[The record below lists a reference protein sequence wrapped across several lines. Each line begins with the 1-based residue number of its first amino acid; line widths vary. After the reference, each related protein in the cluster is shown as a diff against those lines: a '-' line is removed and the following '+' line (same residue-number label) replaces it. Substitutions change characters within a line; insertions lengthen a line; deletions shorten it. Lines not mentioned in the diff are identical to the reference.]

1 MPKNGIIY
9 DLLIADL
16 IDTNENFQC
25 VMRAIECFNSHVGKK
40 KGITIVGKRLRD
52 QIFAESGGEPRDLVY
67 NQIEENEYDM
77 MIIVFWK
84 DYSSFEKANY
94 VRVTDLI
101 EIFTKSGKQIFA
113 YFLNESVPM
122 FDQKPNEISKLMKF
136 LTEYKKNY
144 GILIM
149 VQDEQELQT
158 KFYSDIIE
166 YFRNLEDKQKEEEIQ
181 EVSETES
188 IVYAQKGSYYL
199 PYGCIGRDKR
209 IKDLKR
215 IVENY
220 KVPIV
225 IKGVAGV
232 GKTAFC
238 SYYQQKSKQKLSML
252 LVNLENCMSKADF
265 IHAVCEALRLKE
277 AFMELDAIFM
287 QLCTNRSYDAFLFDN
302 WEDFQCAAIKNAD
315 NENDWHCVCR
325 FINSLAGNGF
335 QILISSQEK
344 APNEW
349 LEFFLDVLEPE
360 HGRNFFVDLLK
371 RKGKNIRDISK
382 REKEAFEALLIHM
395 ENHPLTMVLTASL
408 IEGPNDT
415 LERIENEWSR
425 VCDRSAPRRHQS
437 MEIALKMSYDT
448 ISSTP
453 GAITLWGMIAEINTD
468 FPFYYIDVLQQLF
481 PETVWDEARKVLSD
495 RSLIQFSENAKGIH
509 MLMPVKAQ
517 WKHFT
522 EQEEKD
528 KCLQMWSMVI
538 EYVTKESTVSEHR
551 HNPELCNEIRGIVL
565 NCMRSFMAITGQ
577 LIKERKFQM
586 AGKCI
591 DAMQDYYEPLS
602 DSAYEFLNSLPLEE
616 FSPFTKGLVM
626 KCKGDICRLGR
637 RDKHIVDGY
646 YNDALIYFEEC
657 KEDIWS
663 AQVLDVMGKNQYW
676 NFHDAVSALDW
687 IGKSEALSRKN
698 SYRRGIAEALKDRAI
713 ILTEEYEKYAEADGC
728 LEEAHTLF
736 HCLGDYQG
744 IAHVLKRQGVIMWRQ
759 NNFEDAIRKYEEA
772 LAYYKR
778 AHYIQGQGDILSR
791 MCIGY
796 MELGKGKKLDKAI
809 VSGEKL
815 MNKIPYQMT
824 KNDLADSIKKGKDWL
839 RERGK

>member
-265 IHAVCEALRLKE
+265 IHAVCEVS
-277 AFMELDAIFM
+277 I
-287 QLCTNRSYDAFLFDN
+287 
-302 WEDFQCAAIKNAD
+302 
-315 NENDWHCVCR
+315 
-325 FINSLAGNGF
+325 
-335 QILISSQEK
+335 
-344 APNEW
+344 PW
-349 LEFFLDVLEPE
+349 LQSHSIRYREPS
-360 HGRNFFVDLLK
+360 
-371 RKGKNIRDISK
+371 I
-382 REKEAFEALLIHM
+382 
-395 ENHPLTMVLTASL
+395 
-408 IEGPNDT
+408 PND
-415 LERIENEWSR
+415 
-425 VCDRSAPRRHQS
+425 
-437 MEIALKMSYDT
+437 
-448 ISSTP
+448 
-453 GAITLWGMIAEINTD
+453 
-468 FPFYYIDVLQQLF
+468 
-481 PETVWDEARKVLSD
+481 
-495 RSLIQFSENAKGIH
+495 
-509 MLMPVKAQ
+509 
-517 WKHFT
+517 
-522 EQEEKD
+522 
-528 KCLQMWSMVI
+528 
-538 EYVTKESTVSEHR
+538 
-551 HNPELCNEIRGIVL
+551 
-565 NCMRSFMAITGQ
+565 
-577 LIKERKFQM
+577 
-586 AGKCI
+586 
-591 DAMQDYYEPLS
+591 
-602 DSAYEFLNSLPLEE
+602 
-616 FSPFTKGLVM
+616 
-626 KCKGDICRLGR
+626 
-637 RDKHIVDGY
+637 
-646 YNDALIYFEEC
+646 
-657 KEDIWS
+657 
-663 AQVLDVMGKNQYW
+663 
-676 NFHDAVSALDW
+676 
-687 IGKSEALSRKN
+687 
-698 SYRRGIAEALKDRAI
+698 RA
-713 ILTEEYEKYAEADGC
+713 T
-728 LEEAHTLF
+728 
-736 HCLGDYQG
+736 
-744 IAHVLKRQGVIMWRQ
+744 
-759 NNFEDAIRKYEEA
+759 
-772 LAYYKR
+772 
-778 AHYIQGQGDILSR
+778 
-791 MCIGY
+791 
-796 MELGKGKKLDKAI
+796 
-809 VSGEKL
+809 
-815 MNKIPYQMT
+815 
-824 KNDLADSIKKGKDWL
+824 
-839 RERGK
+839 